1 MFLLLQKSYVTSTT
15 KLFTGWRR
23 RRPFP
28 STKTVTTRETT
39 TAPLAQTG
47 ATRKERRR
55 KKRRRRRPS
64 SRTPAFGG
72 EHKEPMGVK
81 VSFIKVRK
89 GEYLL
94 LAKIF
99 ENSS

>member
-28 STKTVTTRETT
+28 STKTGITKETT
-39 TAPLAQTG
+39 TPPLAQTG

-55 KKRRRRRPS
+55 GRRR
-64 SRTPAFGG
+64 T
-72 EHKEPMGVK
+72 
-81 VSFIKVRK
+81 
-89 GEYLL
+89 
-94 LAKIF
+94 
-99 ENSS
+99 

>member
-28 STKTVTTRETT
+28 STKTGITKETT
-39 TAPLAQTG
+39 TPPLAQTG

-55 KKRRRRRPS
+55 RRRTQPS

-72 EHKEPMGVK
+72 WHKAAIGVK
-81 VSFIKVRK
+81 FSP
-89 GEYLL
+89 
-94 LAKIF
+94 
-99 ENSS
+99 